1 MPALPEPPVNFLAC
15 EGAWSVG
22 AGGEPICTG
31 TLVSLTQEEMQALS
45 GSALTWDQVTELQ
58 GEVITL
64 FALVFGFLA
73 LKKVLK
79 R

>member
-31 TLVSLTQEEMQALS
+31 TLVSLTQEEMQALY

>member
-1 MPALPEPPVNFLAC
+1 MNFLAC

-22 AGGEPICTG
+22 AGGDPICTG

>member
-1 MPALPEPPVNFLAC
+1 MNFLAC
-15 EGAWSVG
+15 DGAWSVG
-22 AGGEPICTG
+22 AGGQPTCTG

>member
-1 MPALPEPPVNFLAC
+1 MNFLAC
-15 EGAWSVG
+15 DGSWSVG

-31 TLVSLTQEEMQALS
+31 TLVSLTQEEMQALY
-45 GSALTWDQVTELQ
+45 GSALTWDQVAELQ
-58 GEVITL
+58 GEAITL

-79 R
+79 QR

>member
-1 MPALPEPPVNFLAC
+1 MNFLAC

-31 TLVSLTQEEMQALS
+31 ALVSLTQEEMQALS

>member
-1 MPALPEPPVNFLAC
+1 MPALPEPLVNFLAC

>member
-1 MPALPEPPVNFLAC
+1 MSFLAC
-15 EGAWSVG
+15 EGDWSAG
-22 AGGEPICTG
+22 PGGEPICAG
-31 TLVSLTQEEMQALS
+31 TLVSLTQEEMQSLYGA
-45 GSALTWDQVTELQ
+45 ALTWDQVAELQ

-73 LKKVLK
+73 LKKALK

>member
-1 MPALPEPPVNFLAC
+1 MPALPESPVNFLAC

>member
-1 MPALPEPPVNFLAC
+1 MNFLAC

-22 AGGEPICTG
+22 AGGEPICAG